1 MNLSIH
7 RLDYDPSEA
16 CKNNQTRLV
25 LNDRT
30 RQLTIGLEANEH
42 ILTDRLFRVWSCFNP
57 SAPSLYY
64 YSLVGCP
71 HQNSDIVGHIRVA
84 KMFPYDEK
92 QAQSYA
98 EEVVDHLNLAY
109 GNYDHCQLRR
119 GDEVLTEG
127 DTTDCYN
134 YCHDVLG
141 MSVEDAVKVPTHGDP
156 YKFRNAQ

>member
-30 RQLTIGLEANEH
+30 RQLTIGLEDDGQ
-42 ILTDRLFRVWSCFNP
+42 LSDRLFRVWSCFNP
-57 SAPSLYY
+57 NAPSLYY

-71 HQNSDIVGHIRVA
+71 HQNSDIVGYVHVSRQ
-84 KMFPYDEK
+84 FDEK

-134 YCHDVLG
+134 YCHYQLG
-141 MSVEDAVKVPTHGDP
+141 MSIEDAVKVPTHGNP